1 MKLYVY
7 CLAED
12 IESRESAAPADPA
25 SGISGARVDVLHLEG
40 FSLLVSEF
48 ESDTVSITRENALAH
63 AAVVR
68 SVLNETT
75 PLPFRFGTV
84 VTEQHL
90 RSYVASHRTA
100 LESKLAQ
107 VRGCVEMSVKIIW
120 NAEQTDP
127 DAGSDSGGPGE
138 RFLKEKRREILG
150 GERRA
155 EQAKQVAAWLQDQVR
170 PLVRDEQVSLCPT
183 EKLIVAAAHLVE
195 RDSVRSYRDQLAE
208 ARKIR
213 PELHFL
219 VSGPWPPYTFAN
231 IDLEF
236 KTRFGVS

>member
-1 MKLYVY
+1 MKLFVY
-7 CLAED
+7 CLAEKID
-12 IESRESAAPADPA
+12 ALTPST
-25 SGISGARVDVLHLEG
+25 GISGAKVEILNLEG

-48 ESDTVSITRENALAH
+48 DEKLTPLTIENALAQ
-63 AAVVR
+63 AAVVQ
-68 SVLNETT
+68 SVFKQTT

-84 VTEQHL
+84 VGEQQL
-90 RSYVASHRTA
+90 RSYVASHRTD
-100 LESKLAQ
+100 LENKLAQ
-107 VRGCVEMSVKIIW
+107 VRGCVEMSVKIIS
-120 NAEQTDP
+120 NTDQTEKEVSATGD
-127 DAGSDSGGPGE
+127 DGPGA

-155 EQAKQVAAWLQDQVR
+155 ERARQVAAWLHDCVR
-170 PLVRDEQVSLCPT
+170 SVVREEQLSLCPT

-195 RDSVRSYRDQLAE
+195 RRSVRDYRDQLAE
-208 ARKIR
+208 ARQMR

-219 VSGPWPPYTFAN
+219 VSGPWPPYSFSN

>member
-7 CLAED
+7 CLAEK
-12 IESRESAAPADPA
+12 IERLAEPA
-25 SGISGARVDVLHLEG
+25 SGISGARVDHLNLEG

-48 ESDTVSITRENALAH
+48 DGDTVLVNRDNVLAH

-68 SVLNETT
+68 SILNETT

-90 RSYVASHRTA
+90 RSYLASHRTT
-100 LESKLAQ
+100 LENKLAQ
-107 VRGCVEMSVKIIW
+107 VSGAVEMSVKIIW
-120 NAEQTDP
+120 NTDQTD
-127 DAGSDSGGPGE
+127 ATFNSASDGPGA
-138 RFLKEKRREILG
+138 RFLKEKQV
-150 GERRA
+150 RA
-155 EQAKQVAAWLQDQVR
+155 AQAKEVAAWLQDQVG
-170 PLVRDEQVSLCPT
+170 PLVKDEQLSLCPT
-183 EKLIVAAAHLVE
+183 EKLIVAAAHLIQ
-195 RDSVRSYRDQLAE
+195 RDAVRGYRDQLTE

-219 VSGPWPPYTFAN
+219 VSGPWPPYSFAN

>member
-7 CLAED
+7 CLAEN
-12 IESRESAAPADPA
+12 IEPLAAPVK
-25 SGISGARVDVLHLEG
+25 GISGARVEVRYVEG
-40 FSLLVSEF
+40 FSLLASEF
-48 ESDTVSITRENALAH
+48 EGDSVAVTRDNALAH

-84 VTEQHL
+84 VTELKL
-90 RSYVASHRTA
+90 RSYVASHRA
-100 LESKLAQ
+100 AIKHKLEQ
-107 VRGCVEMSVKIIW
+107 VRGCVEMSVKIISHP
-120 NAEQTDP
+120 EQTENDRSAT
-127 DAGSDSGGPGE
+127 DEEGPGA
-138 RFLKEKRREILG
+138 RFLKEKRREIFG

-155 EQAKQVAAWLQDQVR
+155 EQAKEVSAWLQDSVR

-195 RDSVRSYRDQLAE
+195 RVLVDEYREQVGE
-208 ARKIR
+208 ACKKR

-219 VSGPWPPYTFAN
+219 LSGPWPPYSFSN
-231 IDLEF
+231 IELEF